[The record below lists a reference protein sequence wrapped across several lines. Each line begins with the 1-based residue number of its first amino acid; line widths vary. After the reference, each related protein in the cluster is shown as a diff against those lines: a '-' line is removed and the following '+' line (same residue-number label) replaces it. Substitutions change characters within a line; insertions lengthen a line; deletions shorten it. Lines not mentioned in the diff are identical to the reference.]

1 MQVSKKPRQIKKGT
15 HSEGYIDFA
24 QIHRDSLIE
33 VEKDLQA
40 EDNTFV
46 TGSCKQSKELIL
58 LNSDSREQEIFE
70 ETILTEEEIS

>member
-24 QIHRDSLIE
+24 QLQRDLEIDI
-33 VEKDLQA
+33 EKDLQE

-46 TGSCKQSKELIL
+46 TGSCKQAKELIL
-58 LNSDSREQEIFE
+58 LNSNSLEQEIYE
-70 ETILTEEEIS
+70 ETILTEEE